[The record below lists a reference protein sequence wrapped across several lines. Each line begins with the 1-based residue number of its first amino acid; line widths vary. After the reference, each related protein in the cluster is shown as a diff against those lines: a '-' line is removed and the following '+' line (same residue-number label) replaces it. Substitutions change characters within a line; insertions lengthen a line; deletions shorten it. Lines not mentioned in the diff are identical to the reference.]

1 MPRRRTKASKDDDN
15 NPLIGYGRRM
25 PLPRIYPYQPTGSQ
39 PRRSKLPSFTPL
51 IHGDNHTVI
60 SNTGTVYNNNNNDN
74 WKDVDDEGN
83 SKGIINQNH
92 VFEDIDLTDIR
103 CRLENLINADIKNI
117 LPAKFDEE
125 WLQFNLEYNKRDL
138 E

>member
-1 MPRRRTKASKDDDN
+1 
-15 NPLIGYGRRM
+15 M

-83 SKGIINQNH
+83 SKDELDLIFSRMKDDSNH
-92 VFEDIDLTDIR
+92 SPR
-103 CRLENLINADIKNI
+103 
-117 LPAKFDEE
+117 
-125 WLQFNLEYNKRDL
+125 YY
-138 E
+138 

>member
-1 MPRRRTKASKDDDN
+1 MLTMRVIVKMSWIWFFLEWKTI
-15 NPLIGYGRRM
+15 LII
-25 PLPRIYPYQPTGSQ
+25 L
-39 PRRSKLPSFTPL
+39 L
-51 IHGDNHTVI
+51 
-60 SNTGTVYNNNNNDN
+60 
-74 WKDVDDEGN
+74 
-83 SKGIINQNH
+83 GIINQNH

-138 E
+138 EW